1 MQIECS
7 MAAMEEPI
15 AKETSSERQR
25 RMYESIRERISVLR
39 YPPGMML
46 NESVLAAEF
55 GVSRT
60 PLRRVLQQLSYEGL
74 LEIKN
79 GVGTIVTDID
89 MKTFKD
95 IYDLRI
101 LLADSMGT
109 LSPSW
114 VGERQVQTMNQLIE
128 RAKVMRAKQDV
139 EAYAVLCNDLEALV
153 IDLTGSKP
161 LKEITDLLYYRVA
174 RIWYTFL
181 PNLDWDEV
189 VKELLAELGGMSDA
203 LAKNDVGSFG
213 RVRSTYLR
221 WMLKKVSRYISS
233 D

>member
-1 MQIECS
+1 
-7 MAAMEEPI
+7 MAVATRKN
-15 AKETSSERQR
+15 ARETSTDRQR

-39 YPPGMML
+39 YPPGIML
-46 NESVLAAEF
+46 NESVLAEEF

-101 LLADSMGT
+101 LLAESMGA
-109 LSPSW
+109 LSPRW
-114 VGERQVQTMNQLIE
+114 VDERHLQAMNELVA
-128 RAKVMRAKQDV
+128 RAEALRGKQDV

-153 IDLTGSKP
+153 VDLTGSKP
-161 LKEITDLLYYRVA
+161 LRELTDLLYYRVA

-181 PNLDWDEV
+181 PNLDWDDV
-189 VKELLAELGGMSDA
+189 VTELLAELGGMSAA

>member
-1 MQIECS
+1 
-7 MAAMEEPI
+7 MAVAVKKR
-15 AKETSSERQR
+15 ARETSSDRQR

-46 NESVLAAEF
+46 NESALAAEF

-60 PLRRVLQQLSYEGL
+60 PLRRVLQQLNTEGL

-101 LLADSMGT
+101 VLADSMGA
-109 LSPSW
+109 LSPRW
-114 VGERQVQTMNQLIE
+114 VTDNHIQTMNGLIE
-128 RAKVMRAKQDV
+128 RAEALRARQDV
-139 EAYAVLCNDLEALV
+139 EAYAVLCNELEALLV
-153 IDLTGSKP
+153 DLIGSKP
-161 LKEITDLLYYRVA
+161 LREMTDLLYYRVA

-181 PNLDWDEV
+181 PNLDWNDV
-189 VKELLAELGGMSDA
+189 VDELLAELGGMSDA
-203 LAKNDVGSFG
+203 LAKSDVGSFG
-213 RVRSTYLR
+213 RVRVTYLR